1 MENLHILSIFSPRR
15 LGGVVVSLLATGLKG
30 RGFKPGR
37 GDRFLRAIKIR
48 NTPSFGWEV
57 KPEASYRKIVQ
68 HVIDPLKYFRY

>member
-1 MENLHILSIFSPRR
+1 
-15 LGGVVVSLLATGLKG
+15 VVSVLATGPKG
-30 RGFKPGR
+30 HGFKPGQ

-57 KPEASYRKIVQ
+57 KPEPQYRKIVQ